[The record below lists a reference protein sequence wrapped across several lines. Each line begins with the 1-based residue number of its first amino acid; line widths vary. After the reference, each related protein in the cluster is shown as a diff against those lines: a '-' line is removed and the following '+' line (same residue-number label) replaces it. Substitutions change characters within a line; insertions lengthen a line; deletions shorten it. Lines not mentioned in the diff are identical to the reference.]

1 MQDRGVRRI
10 QTKRVIK
17 KRVRAYAIASRGE
30 AGDVLREPGR
40 FAKRSPFDCGRP
52 GCTMCHPHKA
62 NPTGSY
68 ALRKADRLN
77 RTDDRERSIG
87 LSDT

>member
-10 QTKRVIK
+10 QTKRIIN
-17 KRVRAYAIASRGE
+17 KRVREFTIAAKGDAGE
-30 AGDVLREPGR
+30 VLLEPGR

-52 GCTMCHPHKA
+52 GCRMCHPHKA

-77 RTDDRERSIG
+77 RTDDRQRFVESG
-87 LSDT
+87 D